1 MNWEGIRLRGKGIA
15 HGAISIVNAIASGKG
30 GALGIRLKVEV
41 DVELFEGRGISVKI
55 LDADGENPNLVK
67 KCVEKVL
74 QKFSINHL
82 GARVIT
88 KSEIPIAKGLKS
100 SSAISNATVLAT
112 CAALGKDLDDLDL
125 IRLGVD
131 ASIEAGVSITGAF
144 DDASA
149 SYFGGFVLT
158 ENYSRRIIKLEPSPE
173 HLQVVIYVPE
183 MKLYTKDVN
192 RSNLEKLS
200 HLVDEVFKLAE
211 KGEYWKALTLNG
223 LIYSAALGFSPQ
235 PAIDALMNGA
245 LAAGLSGKGPAIAAV
260 CEEGTA
266 EIVASSWSKLQGKV
280 IKTTV
285 NNSKAYGVRI

>member
-223 LIYSAALGFSPQ
+223 LIYSAVLGFSPQ
-235 PAIDALMNGA
+235 PAID
-245 LAAGLSGKGPAIAAV
+245 
-260 CEEGTA
+260 
-266 EIVASSWSKLQGKV
+266 
-280 IKTTV
+280 
-285 NNSKAYGVRI
+285 